1 MTLWFSNRPRI
12 ASFRP
17 KSRPMGKNEEP
28 EGLHAR
34 TQPDSEILTFEIEV
48 SSSPNEEKTAGN
60 RWKTD
65 KATLRRT
72 KSRHFP
78 SEKRRFSQRKPT
90 FWRLETYDLTTE
102 NLQSGSKKP
111 AFYLLRSRYHARFRL
126 QFLPFMQGA
135 RQQKQP
141 IHWHPSTIIGKQMT
155 ERQIALPTFHRWK
168 RPPHRL
174 PNRHIYKGE
183 KGTLP
188 PSSTLSKQSD
198 KPLLTINN
206 PNGGLRMK
214 KKEKLNLHDI
224 PTYKTISY
232 FCSAF
237 GKQTQLG

>member
-12 ASFRP
+12 VSFRP
-17 KSRPMGKNEEP
+17 KSRPMEKNEEP

-34 TQPDSEILTFEIEV
+34 TQLDSEILTFEIEV

-65 KATLRRT
+65 KAALHRT

-135 RQQKQP
+135 CQQKQP
-141 IHWHPSTIIGKQMT
+141 ICIYLSMKPRKQIT
-155 ERQIALPTFHRWK
+155 EWQSALPAILRQK
-168 RPPHRL
+168 PPFIGF
-174 PNRHIYKGE
+174 PSIHIYKGE
-183 KGTLP
+183 KGVIHS
-188 PSSTLSKQSD
+188 PSTRYECSD

-206 PNGGLRMK
+206 PNGGLGMK